1 MWIALIWLGVG
12 SMILSSCNLTK
23 LVPKDRTLLQRN
35 KFEGFDEASNSDLNE
50 QIKHQPNRKILGVV
64 KFHLW
69 AYQVGAKHVIN
80 RELQDTGRIRK
91 LLMNT
96 VGEPPV
102 LTDTM
107 LIRKSAENLKAYVFN
122 KGYFDVKVK
131 YTSKTFL
138 KRTTITYWIEEGPV
152 YKISSVKLIC
162 DDKDIY
168 QLVEGSSANAKI
180 RAGKPTDFDLMAA
193 ERERIAALLKNN
205 GYYNFNKAFIDF
217 KLDTLFNQ
225 KSAVI
230 SVNIRMKSDGS
241 HHKPQI
247 IRKVTVA
254 FETGQA
260 EDETI
265 KSNGVFYKLNGFNLK
280 MPILNSSVI
289 IGEKQLF
296 RQQNVDVTYSKL
308 LGLGLFKFVNIV
320 FNADTSLNGLEC
332 LIQLA
337 PAPKHDFIWE
347 PQVITTERS
356 LGLQNNLGR
365 NYGIANEFILR
376 NKNVFGNAEEFN
388 ISWRTTFETQFN
400 AQSNLGPLSNI
411 SNNFSLNLTF
421 PKLIGLKK
429 LDRNVRFQNN
439 KTILTASFLDERN
452 PNFSRTV
459 LPFSY
464 SYQLNKKLLSY
475 YLTPF
480 QISFNKAEV
489 NSNFRDQLNAKDS
502 LFIARLFSNY
512 LITGPKFALYY
523 SNKTIS
529 PKNYLSINSNVLEL
543 SGLLFSKLFTDQ
555 KILGVPFSRF
565 VRSDV
570 DIRYHHQLDENN
582 KVVYRAYL
590 GLGYPLGDA
599 FFPFERRFFVGGSN
613 SLRAWRPRTIGP
625 GSYSDNQGVQIDK
638 SGEMLLQGNLEYR
651 FVIFKGI
658 LEGALFMDAGN
669 IWNVKADSIFNNAKF
684 QFNRFYNEFAINT
697 GLGLRADFS
706 FFIIR
711 ADWGIPL
718 HDPSYPLENRWVISN
733 LSEKKWF
740 FTQTLMNIAIGY
752 PF

>member
-1 MWIALIWLGVG
+1 
-12 SMILSSCNLTK
+12 
-23 LVPKDRTLLQRN
+23 
-35 KFEGFDEASNSDLNE
+35 
-50 QIKHQPNRKILGVV
+50 
-64 KFHLW
+64 
-69 AYQVGAKHVIN
+69 
-80 RELQDTGRIRK
+80 
-91 LLMNT
+91 
-96 VGEPPV
+96 
-102 LTDTM
+102 
-107 LIRKSAENLKAYVFN
+107 
-122 KGYFDVKVK
+122 
-131 YTSKTFL
+131 
-138 KRTTITYWIEEGPV
+138 
-152 YKISSVKLIC
+152 
-162 DDKDIY
+162 
-168 QLVEGSSANAKI
+168 
-180 RAGKPTDFDLMAA
+180 
-193 ERERIAALLKNN
+193 
-205 GYYNFNKAFIDF
+205 
-217 KLDTLFNQ
+217 
-225 KSAVI
+225 
-230 SVNIRMKSDGS
+230 
-241 HHKPQI
+241 
-247 IRKVTVA
+247 
-254 FETGQA
+254 
-260 EDETI
+260 
-265 KSNGVFYKLNGFNLK
+265 
-280 MPILNSSVI
+280 
-289 IGEKQLF
+289 
-296 RQQNVDVTYSKL
+296 
-308 LGLGLFKFVNIV
+308 
-320 FNADTSLNGLEC
+320 LNGLEC

-356 LGLQNNLGR
+356 LGLQINLGR
-365 NYGIANEFILR
+365 TYGIANEFILR